1 MARPS
6 NNSPPQALKGKVALV
21 AGATRGAG
29 RGIAIALGEAGATV
43 YCTGRSS
50 RKISKKSSRKPPMK
64 PGQRETIEETADL
77 VTAAGGHG
85 IAVKVDHEVPAEV
98 KKLTA
103 LIKRRHKGLDILVND
118 VWGGD
123 ALTEWSKPFWAVNLD
138 NGLRMLKQAIH
149 SHIITAHYAAP
160 LMLGRPGGII
170 FEITDGDAF
179 YYRGNLFYDLVKISV
194 IRLAFAMSRE
204 LRKRKIASVALT
216 PGFLRSERVLE
227 HFKVTEAN
235 WKDAGKKTNAD
246 KNSPDQNS
254 PDQNSKDQNDAPS
267 DFMVSESPRY
277 IGRAVVALGT
287 DPDVMNKTGRVY
299 SSWALAREYGFTDQ
313 DGTQPH
319 WGNYARKKYGKYKI
333 CDDKFY
339 SYWTP
344 GLIDLIFPDWF

>member
-6 NNSPPQALKGKVALV
+6 NNSPPQPLHGKIALV

-50 RKISKKSSRKPPMK
+50 SGRSSRKISKKSPQKRPLK

-85 IAVKVDHEVPAEV
+85 IAVRVDHEVPAEV
-98 KKLTA
+98 KKLVA

-123 ALTEWSKPFWAVNLD
+123 SLTEWSKPFWSVNLD

-160 LMLGRPGGII
+160 LMLDRVRKDRAGII

-204 LRKRKIASVALT
+204 LRKRNIAAVALT

-235 WKDAGKKTNAD
+235 WKDVGQKKNAD
-246 KNSPDQNS
+246 KNSQ
-254 PDQNSKDQNDAPS
+254 DQNDAPS
-267 DFMVSESPRY
+267 DFMVSESPRFV
-277 IGRAVVALGT
+277 GRAVVALAT
-287 DPDVMNKTGRVY
+287 DPNVMNKTGRVY
-299 SSWALAREYGFTDQ
+299 SSWALAREYGFTDL

-333 CDDKFY
+333 CDDTFY